1 MPLTSVQSPADASHA
16 KRPRS
21 TPAHPTFITT
31 TTDVSSSPS
40 PSLSL
45 ASCGRG
51 YRRHDVGSY
60 AHSNFHAQ
68 ARPHQPTTCWWLYED
83 LHHHRGQPFR
93 TAAFLAPSLSQPVK
107 SAAHSRVFSV
117 SSCTFSSASTSRRP
131 SRVRVRTHPLLTTPF
146 STSRTPFFFSS
157 TFTPVWHHAGNSHPQ
172 ALPPSHTN
180 NNNNNTNDL
189 FTFIGTIVAT
199 ARSSEQLRENL
210 TDVSDPVIRAV
221 ETLSRRQPRQ
231 TVADIAATA
240 GISLSSASDEAV
252 KLASLTG
259 ASIDVSDAGDL
270 AYRFPSDVRS
280 VLRTRSVRAAAAMFW
295 RRVAP
300 AVFTAARVGFGA
312 LLVLSIVITFVALA
326 VLSAASTRDDD
337 NRRGDSRSMS
347 FFGPR
352 LFFGPD
358 IFDIMFYSQR
368 SAARRRYYGGAKE
381 NEEGMS
387 FLEAVY
393 SFVFGDGDP
402 NVDFDDRRWRNVAA
416 VIRANRGAVTAD
428 QLAPL
433 LDPPPLSS
441 SSSVVDE
448 SFMLPALTR
457 FQGRPEVTDDGD
469 IVYVFPQFLTT
480 GSASSS
486 SSSISSSPSVEIVGQ
501 RSIAPVV
508 EQQEVLT
515 QASPSQRALVVT
527 LGVINVLGIALLGAK
542 MATVIPMTRD
552 AAQFIGFVRSV
563 YPALCAYAASF
574 VTAPIFR
581 AWRMRGRNKEIKERN
596 RAREER
602 ARVLLRFD
610 DEDVRRKMKAA
621 ERRALM
627 QNRVGDGQGQSVVYS
642 SDRDAVDQVNM
653 QEELKDDFDRRLN
666 G

>member
-1 MPLTSVQSPADASHA
+1 MSDA
-16 KRPRS
+16 
-21 TPAHPTFITT
+21 
-31 TTDVSSSPS
+31 
-40 PSLSL
+40 
-45 ASCGRG
+45 
-51 YRRHDVGSY
+51 
-60 AHSNFHAQ
+60 
-68 ARPHQPTTCWWLYED
+68 
-83 LHHHRGQPFR
+83 
-93 TAAFLAPSLSQPVK
+93 
-107 SAAHSRVFSV
+107 
-117 SSCTFSSASTSRRP
+117 
-131 SRVRVRTHPLLTTPF
+131 
-146 STSRTPFFFSS
+146 
-157 TFTPVWHHAGNSHPQ
+157 
-172 ALPPSHTN
+172 
-180 NNNNNTNDL
+180 
-189 FTFIGTIVAT
+189 
-199 ARSSEQLRENL
+199 
-210 TDVSDPVIRAV
+210 VIRAV

-259 ASIDVSDAGDL
+259 AAIDVSDAGDL
-270 AYRFPSDVRS
+270 AYKFPSDVRA
-280 VLRTRSVRAAAAMFW
+280 VLRGRSARAAAAMFW
-295 RRVAP
+295 RRIAP

-358 IFDIMFYSQR
+358 IFDIIFYSQR
-368 SAARRRYYGGAKE
+368 SAARRRYYEQYGGETEK
-381 NEEGMS
+381 EEGMS

-433 LDPPPLSS
+433 LDPPPMSS

-457 FQGRPEVTDDGD
+457 FQGCPEVTDDGD

-486 SSSISSSPSVEIVGQ
+486 SSTISSSPSVEIVGQ
-501 RSIAPVV
+501 RSIASAV
-508 EQQEVLT
+508 ERQETLT

-527 LGVINVLGIALLGAK
+527 LGVINVLGVALLGAK

-574 VTAPIFR
+574 VAAPILR
-581 AWRMRGRNKEIKERN
+581 ALRMRGRNKEIKERN

-602 ARVLLRFD
+602 ARVLLRLD

-621 ERRALM
+621 ERRALQ